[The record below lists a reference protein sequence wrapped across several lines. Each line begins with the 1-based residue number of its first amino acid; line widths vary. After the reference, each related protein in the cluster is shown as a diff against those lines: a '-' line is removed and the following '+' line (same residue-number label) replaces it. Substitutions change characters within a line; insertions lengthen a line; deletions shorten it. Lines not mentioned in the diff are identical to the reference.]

1 MSMTSSLRQ
10 GAPLPARSRARFPL
24 LALMALLAGGA
35 VLPAAAP
42 AAVLSGT
49 VAIAD
54 PAGPRS
60 DRKNVVVWLEGPGAK
75 TVKRPAGAKPQM
87 RSESKKFQPGVLV
100 VPVGSEVNFPN
111 VDPIFHNVFSVSGE
125 NRFDLGLYK
134 SGASK
139 AATFKKAGV
148 VKVYCNIH
156 SGMVG
161 FVVVVDTPLWAVS
174 DASGSFS
181 IPNVPPGTYTLKW
194 WEEKAG
200 EKSREIV
207 VTENG
212 PSLSLEVDARGFTAK
227 PHLNKYGKPY
237 EKKAGD
243 DERY

>member
-1 MSMTSSLRQ
+1 MSTSSPPRVLSAPSRFLR
-10 GAPLPARSRARFPL
+10 PLVLVP
-24 LALMALLAGGA
+24 ALLVAGA
-35 VLPAAAP
+35 LLPRTAQG
-42 AAVLSGT
+42 AVLSGT

-54 PAGPRS
+54 TSGPRS

-75 TVKRPAGAKPQM
+75 TAKRPAGAKPQM

-100 VPVGSEVNFPN
+100 VTVGTEVNFPN

-139 AATFKKAGV
+139 AVTFRKAGV

-161 FVVVVDTPLWAVS
+161 FIVVVDTPLWAVS
-174 DASGSFS
+174 DASGAFS
-181 IPNVPPGTYTLKW
+181 IPNVPPGSYTLKW

-212 PSLSLEVDARGFTAK
+212 PSLSLEVDARGFQAK